1 MGEYSLTYFHVGK
14 YKKEEKMA
22 AHMNKELQKAAKAKS
37 KEVTATI
44 ANEKVIFRNKEN
56 ELILADIAKLRKNS
70 DGRIVVAATKV
81 KPKQPGQIFA
91 MRFSDEK
98 KFNEFYNILND
109 VCSNREKKKPEPTVI
124 TPASKP
130 AHSEQRTRTPSA
142 QPSRTA
148 LSSSDLNSTRVT
160 SKIPATSDDE
170 SGPTALSQKEKRS
183 SSSHSCSRSGYAPI
197 QPSVQKQ
204 CNLRAASYVTT
215 DTLAKHRLS
224 RSPKRTDRVS
234 AKDIYPLNGKVIKN
248 KDKNNL
254 EMNTLK
260 YVPGKGM
267 IKSAKGNGYLYSTKK
282 RSASTC
288 DSLYSTPPSLPL
300 TPVKYTFMKAQHSRK
315 GKNRVSSHSSS
326 SSSSESTN
334 SSSSN
339 SNSSLPSS
347 IIVAEEVNVWK
358 YRSRDAPNSTTYSE
372 VTETNTLDEPIVRR
386 KSRYGRCPTCHQR
399 IAYTVHRQ

>member
-1 MGEYSLTYFHVGK
+1 MGEYSLTHFHVGK
-14 YKKEEKMA
+14 YKKEDKMA
-22 AHMNKELQKAAKAKS
+22 AQMSKELQKAVKAKS

-70 DGRIVVAATKV
+70 DCKIVVAATKV
-81 KPKQPGQIFA
+81 RPKQSGQIFA

-98 KFNEFYNILND
+98 KFNEFYNFLND
-109 VCSNREKKKPEPTVI
+109 VCSNKEKKKPEPAVT

-130 AHSEQRTRTPSA
+130 AHSEQRTGTPSA
-142 QPSRTA
+142 QPSRTG
-148 LSSSDLNSTRVT
+148 LSSSDLSSTTVT
-160 SKIPATSDDE
+160 TKIATTIDDE
-170 SGPTALSQKEKRS
+170 SDSTASPQKEKRI
-183 SSSHSCSRSGYAPI
+183 SSSHSCSRSGYAPL
-197 QPSVQKQ
+197 QRPVQKQ

-215 DTLAKHRLS
+215 DTLAKHRPS

-234 AKDIYPLNGKVIKN
+234 AKDIYPLNGKVTKN

-267 IKSAKGNGYLYSTKK
+267 IKTAKNNGYLYSTKK

-300 TPVKYTFMKAQHSRK
+300 TPAKYTFMNAQHSRK
-315 GKNRVSSHSSS
+315 GKNRASSHSSS
-326 SSSSESTN
+326 SSSDSTN

-347 IIVAEEVNVWK
+347 ILVAEEVNVWK
-358 YRSRDAPNSTTYSE
+358 YRSRDASNSTTSSE

-399 IAYTVHRQ
+399 IGYTTRKQ